1 MKQPLVYDIGM
12 YDGSDTEYYLAEG
25 YRVIAIEAN
34 PALIDKA
41 EKRFSKEI
49 KSGQLSLVNAAVAE
63 SPGEVT
69 LSICADDLGSSTIY
83 SSHLGQREIAT
94 SYTVPGMP
102 ITYVFAE
109 YGTPWFMKVDI
120 EGADRLPVL
129 ALTKQLR
136 PEFLSFEVGNDF
148 GELLEHAQKIG
159 YTKFKLIN
167 QCNFL
172 EIHEQD
178 NLKERVARKL
188 IKMVGYSEPMFAIRQ
203 GRKFTLRHSAGPG
216 PWASSGKWH
225 AAQSILSTYIRLAN
239 ENQLGGWYDLHAS

>member
-1 MKQPLVYDIGM
+1 MRLIYDIGM
-12 YDGSDTEYYLAEG
+12 YDGSDTEYYLSEG
-25 YRVIAIEAN
+25 YKVVAVEAN

-49 KSGQLSLVNAAVAE
+49 QRGQLCLVNAAIAE
-63 SPGEVT
+63 TEDPVT

-83 SSHLGQREIAT
+83 SSHLGQREIAS

-102 ITYVFAE
+102 ITSVFAQH
-109 YGTPWFMKVDI
+109 GLPWFMKVDI

-129 ALTKQLR
+129 ALTERQK
-136 PEFLSFEVGNDF
+136 PAFLSFEVGNDF
-148 GELLEHAQKIG
+148 SELLDHAQSIG

-178 NLKERVARKL
+178 NIKERVARRL
-188 IKMVGYSEPMFAIRQ
+188 IKMVGYSEPMFAIRK

-216 PWASSGKWH
+216 PWASSGSWH
-225 AAQSILSTYIRLAN
+225 DANAILSRYVALAN
-239 ENQLGGWYDLHAS
+239 KNELGGWYDLHAS